1 MSSGDGEA
9 KTTDSTLLRFS
20 APGKTIL
27 FGEHAVVYG
36 KTAIAGS
43 IGLRTTAE
51 VRIRLPS
58 GSVLDEQIELNLPDL
73 NFCRSFSRRKLFD
86 AAAKL
91 ERICR
96 EDGDFDWQLPPLPDI
111 AVPLARE
118 LIGPI
123 EITSTPTKHAATPVN
138 LAMLTFIYVLLCAM
152 TRNRI
157 LLNNMNT
164 LKRQEIPAFKLTISS
179 KVPIRVGLG
188 SSAAYCVSLCA
199 AVLRLANLIDE
210 PSMDLIDGKTW
221 TEDSLCAIERWAKAA
236 ESLIH
241 GKTSGLDVVVCAR
254 GGLISYQ
261 QGQQPIPISC
271 KADLR
276 VIIVNTRVERNTLH
290 MIGIVKQ
297 KLEKYPEVLTKIFD
311 SMDEI
316 AKEAARLLS
325 QLPPVQSNGD
335 ADLSDEKEY
344 EGLQVGVFIHLLI
357 YADIQELCRINN
369 HLLNGIGV
377 GHAKS
382 AQICALL
389 ARYGIHTKLSGAG
402 GGGTC
407 FAFITKAAS
416 QTLLQMIESELCS
429 LGFELWQPNLGGN
442 GVVQEETR

>member
-1 MSSGDGEA
+1 MSSGDGDA
-9 KTTDSTLLRFS
+9 KTTDSTVLRFS

-91 ERICR
+91 EQICR
-96 EDGDFDWQLPPLPDI
+96 EDDDFDWQLPPLPDI

-138 LAMLTFIYVLLCAM
+138 LAMLTFIYVLLGAM
-152 TRNRI
+152 TRNR
-157 LLNNMNT
+157 
-164 LKRQEIPAFKLTISS
+164 EIPAFKLTVSS

-199 AVLRLANLIDE
+199 AVLRLASLIDE
-210 PSMDLIDGKTW
+210 PSMDLMGGKMW

-261 QGQQPIPISC
+261 QGQPPMPISC

-297 KLEKYPEVLTKIFD
+297 KLEKYPEVLKKIFD
-311 SMDEI
+311 SIDEI

-325 QLPPVQSNGD
+325 QLPAIQSNGD
-335 ADLSDEKEY
+335 SDLSDEKEY
-344 EGLQVGVFIHLLI
+344 EGL
-357 YADIQELCRINN
+357 QELCRINN

-382 AQICALL
+382 TQICALL

-416 QTLLQMIESELCS
+416 QTLLQMIESELRS